1 MPDLPMDF
9 DTNSE
14 IWDWQCG
21 ETFLEDSESF
31 GLQPQTDISESLW
44 TGVTENKEDISYMFD
59 DETTPVKDC
68 GDLTSNVKG
77 KGSKYNNS
85 FSSCT
90 QHSKII
96 LTRFKWFDPD
106 VTSKKLEQC
115 REPCKAVKRRRML
128 QFDPEILD
136 SAGSNEDIALTFLKS
151 KERNAYFEEA
161 ICEVSSWLSQCEGQA
176 VQHYSIL
183 IFRLKLWNSLLTEYV
198 FLDGATSSAHE
209 GLDKSSEEWL
219 TDCFNYPELQI
230 GSEDMNTSGV
240 SDVQGET
247 MGRESLFPLNV
258 LFLLFFLSF
267 CVSVAE
273 VQNSPPEC
281 EIIMVKSNPI
291 RACGNIV
298 FKGRNSYIQTP
309 EKGASS
315 VVYPFGFMKP
325 CSIQGDMTL
334 KEINKKI
341 HTPPP
346 SKSKQRNQDP
356 PSYPTSAFSGKPVIG
371 KTKIHIEGG
380 RGSITI
386 MRTKG

>member
-9 DTNSE
+9 DTNSSE

-21 ETFLEDSESF
+21 ETCLEDSESF

-44 TGVTENKEDISYMFD
+44 TGVTENNEDISYMFD

-68 GDLTSNVKG
+68 RDLTSNVK
-77 KGSKYNNS
+77 
-85 FSSCT
+85 
-90 QHSKII
+90 
-96 LTRFKWFDPD
+96 D

-161 ICEVSSWLSQCEGQA
+161 ICEVSSWLSQCE
-176 VQHYSIL
+176 
-183 IFRLKLWNSLLTEYV
+183 
-198 FLDGATSSAHE
+198 DGATSSAHE

-247 MGRESLFPLNV
+247 M
-258 LFLLFFLSF
+258 
-267 CVSVAE
+267 E

-281 EIIMVKSNPI
+281 EIIMVKSNPA
-291 RACGNIV
+291 RTCGNIV

-315 VVYPFGFMKP
+315 VVYPFGFIKP